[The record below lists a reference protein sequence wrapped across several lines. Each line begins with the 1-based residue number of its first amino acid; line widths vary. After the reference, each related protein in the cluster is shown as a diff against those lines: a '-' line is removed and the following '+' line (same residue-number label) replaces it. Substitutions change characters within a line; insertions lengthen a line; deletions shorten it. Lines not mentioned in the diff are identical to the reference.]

1 MIAEA
6 VNNDTVKQQ
15 VLDALRQV
23 MDPEIPTLSV
33 IDLGMIG
40 DIRVEEDHVMV
51 PLIPTFTAC
60 PALKLL
66 QQQIGDK
73 VRELGFEN
81 VEVIKD
87 NTITWNTDRITEEGK
102 KKLQQFGL
110 GIPQRHGGNF
120 SLDDVEHSKCPHC
133 GSDNTTMNSLSVLRS
148 AAAFTIA
155 STANKVLSASN
166 LCEKVAGYQ
175 LRVL

>member
-15 VLDALRQV
+15 VLDALRHV

-40 DIRVEEDHVMV
+40 EILVEDDRITL

-87 NTITWNTDRITEEGK
+87 NSVTWNTDRITEEGK

-110 GIPQRHGGNF
+110 GIPERHGGNF
-120 SLDDVEHSKCPHC
+120 SPDDVERSRCPHC
-133 GSDNTTMNSLSVLRS
+133 GSDNTTMNSLFGSTLCRS
-148 AAAFTIA
+148 IHYCFDCKQ
-155 STANKVLSASN
+155 SFERFKPL
-166 LCEKVAGYQ
+166 
-175 LRVL
+175 